1 MVAIFR
7 SMLVFEF
14 KLKANSTQRQLICE
28 AIRTSRFIR
37 NSCLRYWIDGKREN
51 KINRFA
57 LNKYT
62 KVLAD
67 NPNFPW
73 AKRLNSMARQAAAE
87 QTWFAISRFF
97 ENCKKGIK
105 GKKTGDI
112 NCAGNPR
119 RRALGYPRYKR
130 NSRSV
135 EYKTT
140 GWSLSKDRKYLTM
153 TDKFCIGKMK
163 LIGSRDLHF
172 YDPKLIKRVRLIKR
186 ADGFYSQFCIDVE
199 RNPNIES
206 TGFNIGIDLGLNHFY
221 TDSNNEKV
229 DNPRFLRKSLKLLKK
244 RQRQVSK
251 KKRGSANRRKAIN
264 RLARKHLKVSRQRKD
279 FVVKTARTLCIS
291 NDVIVLENLNVRGL
305 RKNHNLAL
313 SISDASWSI
322 FREWLEYFG
331 TIFNREVIAVD
342 PKFTSQDCS
351 NCGNRVKKSLSTR
364 THKCSCGAV
373 LCRDHNAA
381 LNILAKGTGGQSE
394 TTPVLRRVLGGHVF
408 GKNRGMRETKDL
420 SACSSRI

>member
-1 MVAIFR
+1 MR
-7 SMLVFEF
+7 GRMLVFEF
-14 KLKANSTQRQLICE
+14 KLKVSSVQLELIKD
-28 AIRTSRFIR
+28 AIRTAQFIR
-37 NSCLRYWIDGKREN
+37 NSCLRYWMDSRKED

-62 KVLAD
+62 KILAD

-73 AKRLNSMARQAAAE
+73 AKKLNSMARQAAAE
-87 QTWFAISRFF
+87 RTWFAISRFF
-97 ENCKKGIK
+97 DNCKKGVK
-105 GKKTGDI
+105 GKK
-112 NCAGNPR
+112 
-119 RRALGYPRYKR
+119 GYPRFKK

-153 TDKFCIGKMK
+153 TDKFGIGRMR

-172 YDPKLIKRVRLIKR
+172 YEQKSIKRVRLIKR
-186 ADGFYSQFCIDVE
+186 ADGIYAQFCIDVE
-199 RNPNIES
+199 RNENTES
-206 TGFNIGIDLGLNHFY
+206 TGSGIGIDLGLNHFY
-221 TDSNNEKV
+221 TDSNGKKL

-244 RQRQVSK
+244 RQKQVSK
-251 KKRGSANRRKAIN
+251 KKKGSANRRKAIN
-264 RLARKHLKVSRQRKD
+264 RLARTHLKVSRQRKD
-279 FVVKTARTLCIS
+279 FVVKTARTLCTS

-305 RKNHNLAL
+305 VKNHNLAL

-331 TIFNREVIAVD
+331 KIFNREIIAVD

-351 NCGNRVKKSLSTR
+351 NCGQRIQKSLSTR
-364 THKCSCGAV
+364 THQCSCGTV

-381 LNILAKGTGGQSE
+381 INILAKGTGGQSE
-394 TTPVLRRVLGGHVF
+394 TTPLYGVNASGQMTLWLMDENLDAKVAG
-408 GKNRGMRETKDL
+408 
-420 SACSSRI
+420 

>member
-1 MVAIFR
+1 
-7 SMLVFEF
+7 MLVFEF
-14 KLKANSTQRQLICE
+14 KLKVSPSQKQLIKD
-28 AIRTSRFIR
+28 AIRTAQFIR
-37 NSCLRYWIDGKREN
+37 NSCLRYWMDGKKED

-67 NPNFPW
+67 NPDFPW
-73 AKRLNSMARQAAAE
+73 ASKLNSMARQAAAE
-87 QTWFAISRFF
+87 RTWFAISGFF
-97 ENCKKGIK
+97 NNCKKGIK
-105 GKKTGDI
+105 GKKAVEARVG
-112 NCAGNPR
+112 AR
-119 RRALGYPRYKR
+119 RKGTSTKTGYPRFKK

-153 TDKFCIGKMK
+153 TDKFNIGRMK

-172 YDPKLIKRVRLIKR
+172 YDPLLIKRVRLIKR
-186 ADGFYSQFCIDVE
+186 ADGFYAQFCLAVE
-199 RNPNIES
+199 RQENTVN
-206 TGFNIGIDLGLNHFY
+206 TGKKIGLDVGLNHFY
-221 TDSNNEKV
+221 TDSNNNKI
-229 DNPRFLRKSLKLLKK
+229 DNPRFLRKSLKLLKR

-251 KKRGSANRRKAIN
+251 KNKGSANRRKAIN
-264 RLARKHLKVSRQRKD
+264 RLARTHLKVSRQRKD
-279 FVVKTARTLCIS
+279 FVVKTARTLCTS

-305 RKNHNLAL
+305 VKNHNLAL

-331 TIFNREVIAVD
+331 TIFNREIIAVD

-351 NCGNRVKKSLSTR
+351 NCGQRIKKSLSTR
-364 THKCSCGAV
+364 THQCSCGTV

-381 LNILAKGTGGQSE
+381 INILAKGTGGQSE
-394 TTPVLRRVLGGHVF
+394 TTPLYGVNASGQMTLWLIDE
-408 GKNRGMRETKDL
+408 NLDTKV
-420 SACSSRI
+420 AG

>member
-1 MVAIFR
+1 
-7 SMLVFEF
+7 MLVYQF
-14 KLKANSTQRQLICE
+14 KLKVSPSQIELIE
-28 AIRTSRFIR
+28 NAIRTAQFIR
-37 NSCLRYWIDGKREN
+37 NSCLRYWMEGKKEALKDTASHN

-73 AKRLNSMARQAAAE
+73 AAKLNSMARQAAAE
-87 QTWFAISRFF
+87 RTWFAISRFF
-97 ENCKKGIK
+97 DNCKKGIK
-105 GKKTGDI
+105 EKK
-112 NCAGNPR
+112 
-119 RRALGYPRYKR
+119 GYPRFKK

-153 TDKFCIGKMK
+153 TDKFGIGRMK
-163 LIGSRDLHF
+163 LIGSRELHF

-186 ADGFYSQFCIDVE
+186 ADGFYAQFCLDVE
-199 RNPNIES
+199 RNENAIS
-206 TGFNIGIDLGLNHFY
+206 TGNNIGIDLGLNHFY
-221 TDSNNEKV
+221 TDSNNQKV
-229 DNPRFLRKSLKLLKK
+229 DNPRFLRKSLKLLKR
-244 RQRQVSK
+244 RQKQVSK
-251 KKRGSANRRKAIN
+251 KKKASANRRKAVN
-264 RLARKHLKVSRQRKD
+264 KLARKHLKVSRQRKD
-279 FVVKTARTLCIS
+279 FVVKTARTLCTS

-305 RKNHNLAL
+305 VKNHNLAM

-331 TIFNREVIAVD
+331 TIFNREIIAVD

-364 THKCSCGAV
+364 THQCSCGTV

-381 LNILAKGTGGQSE
+381 INILAKGTGGQPE
-394 TTPVLRRVLGGHVF
+394 TTSNYGVNASGQMTLWLIDE
-408 GKNRGMRETKDL
+408 NLETKV
-420 SACSSRI
+420 AG